1 MKKFLNASDITLK
14 SYKDTNDEIG
24 KVIPFD
30 EKDDEL
36 KFHIDMK
43 DTHVVELELT
53 FDEVEKRDEKLEF
66 QMDEDMFLIYIES
79 YKYNEDLDQ
88 LVRYK
93 TYQVVVDDD
102 VTIDIDEN
110 VKTISF
116 TSIGYINK
124 DKEGNITI
132 KRQKQKVKRKQ

>member
-1 MKKFLNASDITLK
+1 MRKFLNASNITLK

-24 KVIPFD
+24 KVIPLD
-30 EKDDEL
+30 ENDDEL

-53 FDEVEKRDEKLEF
+53 FDEAEKRDEKLEF

-79 YKYNEDLDQ
+79 YKYNKDLDQ

-93 TYQVVVDDD
+93 TYQVVGDDD

-132 KRQKQKVKRKQ
+132 KRQKQKVKGK

>member
-1 MKKFLNASDITLK
+1 MKKFLNASNITLK
-14 SYKDTNDEIG
+14 SYKDINDEIG
-24 KVIPFD
+24 KVIPLD

-53 FDEVEKRDEKLEF
+53 FDETEKRDEKLEF

-79 YKYNEDLDQ
+79 YKYNKDLDQ

-93 TYQVVVDDD
+93 TYQVVGDDD

-132 KRQKQKVKRKQ
+132 KRQKQKVKGK

>member
-24 KVIPFD
+24 KIIPFD

-79 YKYNEDLDQ
+79 YKYNKDLDQ

-93 TYQVVVDDD
+93 TYQVVGDDD

-132 KRQKQKVKRKQ
+132 KRQKQKVKGK

>member
-79 YKYNEDLDQ
+79 YKYNKDLDQ

-93 TYQVVVDDD
+93 TYQVVGDDD

-132 KRQKQKVKRKQ
+132 KRQKEKVKRK

>member
-24 KVIPFD
+24 KVIPLD

-53 FDEVEKRDEKLEF
+53 FDEAEKRDEKLEF

-79 YKYNEDLDQ
+79 YKYNKDLDQ

-93 TYQVVVDDD
+93 TYQVVGDDD

-132 KRQKQKVKRKQ
+132 KRQKQKVKRK

>member
-93 TYQVVVDDD
+93 TYQVVGDDD

>member
-1 MKKFLNASDITLK
+1 MKKFLNAIDITLK

-24 KVIPFD
+24 KVIPLD

-53 FDEVEKRDEKLEF
+53 FDEAEKRDEKLEF

-79 YKYNEDLDQ
+79 YKYNKDLDQ

-93 TYQVVVDDD
+93 TYQVVGDDD

-132 KRQKQKVKRKQ
+132 KRQKQKVKGK

>member
-24 KVIPFD
+24 KVIPLD

-53 FDEVEKRDEKLEF
+53 FDEAEKRDEKLEF
-66 QMDEDMFLIYIES
+66 QMDKDMFLIYIES

-93 TYQVVVDDD
+93 TYQVVGDDD

-132 KRQKQKVKRKQ
+132 KRQKQKVKGK

>member
-1 MKKFLNASDITLK
+1 MRKFLNASNITLK

-24 KVIPFD
+24 KVIPLD

-53 FDEVEKRDEKLEF
+53 FDEAEKRDEKLEF

-79 YKYNEDLDQ
+79 YKYNKDLDQ

-93 TYQVVVDDD
+93 TYQVVGDDD

-132 KRQKQKVKRKQ
+132 KRQKQKVKGK

>member
-79 YKYNEDLDQ
+79 YKYNKDLDQ

-93 TYQVVVDDD
+93 TYQVVGDDD

-132 KRQKQKVKRKQ
+132 KRQKQKVKGK

>member
-53 FDEVEKRDEKLEF
+53 FDEAEKRDEKLEF

-93 TYQVVVDDD
+93 TYQVVVDGFIVSSNIEAESEIINTD
-102 VTIDIDEN
+102 
-110 VKTISF
+110 
-116 TSIGYINK
+116 YIASDHQPVVLK
-124 DKEGNITI
+124 FKLKES
-132 KRQKQKVKRKQ
+132 

>member
-24 KVIPFD
+24 KIIPFD

-53 FDEVEKRDEKLEF
+53 FDEAEKRDEKLEF

-79 YKYNEDLDQ
+79 YKYNKDLDQ

-93 TYQVVVDDD
+93 TYQVVGDDD

-132 KRQKQKVKRKQ
+132 KRQKQKVKGK

>member
-24 KVIPFD
+24 KVIPLD

-36 KFHIDMK
+36 KFHMK

-53 FDEVEKRDEKLEF
+53 FDEAEKRDEKLEF

-79 YKYNEDLDQ
+79 YKYNKDLDQ

-93 TYQVVVDDD
+93 TYQVVGDDD

-132 KRQKQKVKRKQ
+132 KRQKQKVI

>member
-24 KVIPFD
+24 KVIPLD

-53 FDEVEKRDEKLEF
+53 FDEAEKHDEKLEF

-79 YKYNEDLDQ
+79 YKYNKDLDQ

-93 TYQVVVDDD
+93 TYQVVGDDD

-132 KRQKQKVKRKQ
+132 KRQKQKLKGK

>member
-79 YKYNEDLDQ
+79 YKYNEETDQ
-88 LVRYK
+88 LIRYK
-93 TYQVVVDDD
+93 SYQVIGDDSI
-102 VTIDIDEN
+102 TLDIDEN
-110 VKTISF
+110 VKTINF

-124 DKEGNITI
+124 DKVGNIKI
-132 KRQKQKVKRKQ
+132 KRHKEKVRRI

>member
-24 KVIPFD
+24 KVIPLD

-79 YKYNEDLDQ
+79 YKYNKDLDQ

-93 TYQVVVDDD
+93 TYQVVGDDD

-132 KRQKQKVKRKQ
+132 KRQKQKVKGK

>member
-24 KVIPFD
+24 KVIPLD

-53 FDEVEKRDEKLEF
+53 FDEAEKRDEKLEF

-79 YKYNEDLDQ
+79 YKYNKDLDQ

-93 TYQVVVDDD
+93 TYQVVGDDD

-124 DKEGNITI
+124 DKEGNITR
-132 KRQKQKVKRKQ
+132 KRQKQKVKGK

>member
-24 KVIPFD
+24 KVIPLD

-53 FDEVEKRDEKLEF
+53 FDEAEKRDEKLEF
-66 QMDEDMFLIYIES
+66 QMDEDMFLIYVES
-79 YKYNEDLDQ
+79 YKYNKDLDQ

-93 TYQVVVDDD
+93 TYQVVGDDD

-132 KRQKQKVKRKQ
+132 KRQKQKVKGK

>member
-1 MKKFLNASDITLK
+1 MRKFLNASNITLK

-53 FDEVEKRDEKLEF
+53 FDEAEKRDEKLEF

-79 YKYNEDLDQ
+79 YKYNKDLDQ

-93 TYQVVVDDD
+93 TYQVVGDDD

-132 KRQKQKVKRKQ
+132 KRQKQKVKGK

>member
-24 KVIPFD
+24 KVIPLD

-53 FDEVEKRDEKLEF
+53 FDEAEKRDEKLEF

-79 YKYNEDLDQ
+79 YKYNKDIDQ

-93 TYQVVVDDD
+93 TYQVVGDDD

-132 KRQKQKVKRKQ
+132 KRQKQKVKGK

>member
-53 FDEVEKRDEKLEF
+53 FDEAEKRDEKLEF

-93 TYQVVVDDD
+93 TYQVVGDDD

-132 KRQKQKVKRKQ
+132 KRQKQKVKGK

>member
-24 KVIPFD
+24 KVIPLD

-53 FDEVEKRDEKLEF
+53 FDEAEKRDEKLEF

-79 YKYNEDLDQ
+79 YKYNKDLDQ

-93 TYQVVVDDD
+93 TYQVVGDDD

-124 DKEGNITI
+124 DNEGNITI
-132 KRQKQKVKRKQ
+132 KRQKQKVKGK

>member
-79 YKYNEDLDQ
+79 YKYNKDLDQ

-93 TYQVVVDDD
+93 TYQVVGDDD

-116 TSIGYINK
+116 TAIGYINK

-132 KRQKQKVKRKQ
+132 KRQKQKVKGK

>member
-53 FDEVEKRDEKLEF
+53 FDEAEKRDEKLEF

-79 YKYNEDLDQ
+79 YKYNKDLDQ

-93 TYQVVVDDD
+93 TYQVVGDDD

-132 KRQKQKVKRKQ
+132 KRQKQKVKGK

>member
-24 KVIPFD
+24 KVIPLD

-53 FDEVEKRDEKLEF
+53 FDEAEKRDEKLEF

-79 YKYNEDLDQ
+79 YKYNKDLDQ
-88 LVRYK
+88 FVRYK
-93 TYQVVVDDD
+93 TYQVVGDDD

-132 KRQKQKVKRKQ
+132 KRQKQKVKGK

>member
-24 KVIPFD
+24 KVIPLD

-53 FDEVEKRDEKLEF
+53 FDEAEKRDEKLEF

-79 YKYNEDLDQ
+79 YKYNKDLDQ

-93 TYQVVVDDD
+93 TYQVVGDDD

-116 TSIGYINK
+116 ISIGYINK

-132 KRQKQKVKRKQ
+132 KRQKQKVKGK

>member
-24 KVIPFD
+24 KVIPLD
-30 EKDDEL
+30 ENDDEL

-53 FDEVEKRDEKLEF
+53 FDEAEKRDEKLEF

-79 YKYNEDLDQ
+79 YKYNKDLDQ

-93 TYQVVVDDD
+93 TYQVVGDDD

-132 KRQKQKVKRKQ
+132 KRQKQKVKGK

>member
-14 SYKDTNDEIG
+14 SYKDTNDELG
-24 KVIPFD
+24 KVIPLD

-53 FDEVEKRDEKLEF
+53 FDEAEKRDEKLEF

-79 YKYNEDLDQ
+79 YKYNKDLDQ

-93 TYQVVVDDD
+93 TYQVVGDDD

-132 KRQKQKVKRKQ
+132 KRQKQKVKGK

>member
-24 KVIPFD
+24 KVIPLD

-36 KFHIDMK
+36 KFHIDLK

-53 FDEVEKRDEKLEF
+53 FDEAEKRDEKLEF

-79 YKYNEDLDQ
+79 YKYNKDLDQ

-93 TYQVVVDDD
+93 TYQVVGDDD

-132 KRQKQKVKRKQ
+132 KRQKQKVKGK

>member
-1 MKKFLNASDITLK
+1 
-14 SYKDTNDEIG
+14 
-24 KVIPFD
+24 
-30 EKDDEL
+30 
-36 KFHIDMK
+36 MK

-79 YKYNEDLDQ
+79 YKYNKDLDQ

-93 TYQVVVDDD
+93 TYQVVGDDD

-132 KRQKQKVKRKQ
+132 KRQKQKVKGK

>member
-24 KVIPFD
+24 KVIPLD

-53 FDEVEKRDEKLEF
+53 FDEAEKRDEKLEF

-79 YKYNEDLDQ
+79 YKYNKDLDQ

-93 TYQVVVDDD
+93 TYQVVGDDD

-116 TSIGYINK
+116 TSIVYINK

-132 KRQKQKVKRKQ
+132 KRQKQKVKGK

>member
-1 MKKFLNASDITLK
+1 MKKFLNASNITLK

-24 KVIPFD
+24 KVIPLD

-53 FDEVEKRDEKLEF
+53 FDEAEKRDEKLEF

-79 YKYNEDLDQ
+79 YKYNKDLDQ

-93 TYQVVVDDD
+93 TYQVVGDDD

-132 KRQKQKVKRKQ
+132 KRQKQKVKGK

>member
-24 KVIPFD
+24 KVIPLD

-53 FDEVEKRDEKLEF
+53 FDEAEKRDEKLEF

-79 YKYNEDLDQ
+79 YKYNKDLDQ

-93 TYQVVVDDD
+93 TYQVVGDDD

-132 KRQKQKVKRKQ
+132 KRQKQKVKGK

>member
-66 QMDEDMFLIYIES
+66 QMDEDMLLIYIES
-79 YKYNEDLDQ
+79 YKYNKDLDQ

-93 TYQVVVDDD
+93 TYQVVGDDD

-132 KRQKQKVKRKQ
+132 KRQKEKVKRK

>member
-1 MKKFLNASDITLK
+1 MKKFLNASNITLK

-79 YKYNEDLDQ
+79 YEYNKDLDQ

-93 TYQVVVDDD
+93 TYQVVGDDD

-132 KRQKQKVKRKQ
+132 KRQKQKVKGK

>member
-79 YKYNEDLDQ
+79 YKYNKDLDQ

-93 TYQVVVDDD
+93 TYQVVGDDD

-124 DKEGNITI
+124 DKVGNITI
-132 KRQKQKVKRKQ
+132 KRQKQKVKGK

>member
-24 KVIPFD
+24 KVIPLD

-53 FDEVEKRDEKLEF
+53 FDEAEKRDEKLEF

-79 YKYNEDLDQ
+79 YKYNKDLDQ

-93 TYQVVVDDD
+93 TYQVVGDDD

-132 KRQKQKVKRKQ
+132 KRQKEKVKRK

>member
-53 FDEVEKRDEKLEF
+53 FDEAEKRDEKLEF

-93 TYQVVVDDD
+93 TYQVVGDDD

>member
-1 MKKFLNASDITLK
+1 MKKFLNASNITLK

-24 KVIPFD
+24 KVIPLD

-53 FDEVEKRDEKLEF
+53 FDETEKRDEKLEF

-79 YKYNEDLDQ
+79 YKYNKDLDQ

-93 TYQVVVDDD
+93 TYQVVGDDD

-132 KRQKQKVKRKQ
+132 KRQKQKVKGK